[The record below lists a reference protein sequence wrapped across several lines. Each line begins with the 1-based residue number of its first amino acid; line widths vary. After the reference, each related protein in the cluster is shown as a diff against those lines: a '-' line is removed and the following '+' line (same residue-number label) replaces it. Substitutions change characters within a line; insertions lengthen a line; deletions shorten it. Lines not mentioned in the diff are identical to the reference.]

1 MKKTVSI
8 FTLMILITA
17 CGDTTDTFHHQ
28 SFVADTHNDV
38 LLRVMQGEDISQI
51 TSSGHSDI
59 PRMLEGGIDAQVF
72 SIWVNPT
79 EYGRNNSYNRA
90 IEMIEAL
97 ENIQATIPN
106 QFEIAKSYDDLLRI
120 EKAGKLAGIIGVEGG
135 HAIENVMI
143 NLIRLY
149 RRGMRYLTLTWNNST
164 RWATS
169 ALDETKNEDIP
180 FRGLTDFGRKIVKK
194 CNELGIMIDVSHLG
208 EQAFWDVIETTTQP
222 IIASHSCVYSLCPHF
237 RNLKDDQLKAI
248 KDNGGV
254 VFVNFYPGY
263 LDSTFKDKADAI
275 EEAHQRELDSLK
287 ALYDEESDDYW
298 YGSMAILGEELAKA
312 APTVDAVI
320 DHIDY
325 IAKLI
330 GVDHVGLGSDFD
342 GVSVLPKGLEDC
354 TKMPVITRKL
364 LHRGYSKEDV
374 RKILGENF
382 RRIFKEVVG

>member
-1 MKKTVSI
+1 MKKTIAI

-38 LLRVMQGEDISQI
+38 LLRVMRGEDISQI

-72 SIWVNPT
+72 SVWVNPA
-79 EYGRNNSYNRA
+79 EYGRNNSYDRA

-97 ENIQATIPN
+97 ENIQEAIPN
-106 QFEIAKSYDDLLRI
+106 KFEIAKSYDDLLRI

-135 HAIENVMI
+135 HAIENVMV

-164 RWATS
+164 PWATS

-180 FRGLTDFGRKIVKK
+180 FRGLTDFGRKVVKK

-248 KDNGGV
+248 GDNGGV
-254 VFVNFYPGY
+254 VFVNFYPGF

-275 EEAHQRELDSLK
+275 EETHQRELDSLK

-325 IAKLI
+325 IAKLV

-364 LHRGYSKEDV
+364 LQRGYSKEDV

>member
-364 LHRGYSKEDV
+364 LQRGYSKEDV